1 MNMRAVLNQRL
12 SLRTRLFLSMILLVF
27 VACMLIL
34 GATYIQY
41 QAKADDYNRFRL
53 DRKENQIRRQLNFLV
68 KKYRL
73 ETATDSVWS
82 QYEADLS
89 AITKIH
95 KVEFSLFD
103 LKGDPLFVTF
113 TPLKIIANDY
123 KISPNLLSRI
133 REKDGAR
140 ILEDSNEEIGKFQS
154 SYSVLKT
161 ESGLPY
167 ALLFFPY
174 FEDVSFAENELNTF
188 LQRLY
193 QVYLIMLVVAI
204 FFAYF
209 ISRYVTRSLDQLR
222 TLIGQTGFLTRNKK
236 IHLEHATREIEGLV
250 NSYNKMIDDLE
261 ESAERLAK
269 TEREQAWQEMARQVA
284 HEIKNPLTPMRLT
297 VQSFQRR
304 IDPNDPNF
312 KTKIDE
318 FSAMLINQIDTMSQV
333 ASAFSDYATLPKAQL
348 QTNDIVAL
356 TQRAIAVFEQVDIRF
371 ESDKE
376 SLDVELD
383 RTQWIRVMTNLI
395 QNGIQS
401 VEADLNP
408 IIKVQ
413 ILAQQE
419 KAIVRISDN
428 GQGIAE
434 ENRDKIFEPKF
445 TTKSKGMGLG
455 LGIVSNIIQSHNG
468 TINYRPNPKKGTTFI
483 IALPVTKKS

>member
-1 MNMRAVLNQRL
+1 MNIRTLFNQRL

-34 GATYIQY
+34 AATYIQY

-68 KKYRL
+68 KKYQL
-73 ETATDSVWS
+73 ETATDSVWRK
-82 QYEADLS
+82 YESDLA

-103 LKGDPLFVTF
+103 LTGAPLFVSF

-123 KISPNLLSRI
+123 QIDSVLVSRI
-133 REKDGAR
+133 RQKDGAR
-140 ILEDSNEEIGKFQS
+140 ILEESNDEIGKFQS

-161 ESGLPY
+161 DSGLSY

-209 ISRYVTRSLDQLR
+209 ISRYVTRSLDKLR
-222 TLIGQTGFLTRNKK
+222 LLIGQTGFLTRNKK
-236 IHLEHATREIEGLV
+236 IHLENATREIEGLV

-318 FSAMLINQIDTMSQV
+318 FSMMLINQIDIMSEV
-333 ASAFSDYATLPKAQL
+333 ANAFSDYATLPKAQL
-348 QTNDIVAL
+348 KANDIIAL
-356 TQRAIAVFEQVDIRF
+356 TQQAIAVFEQIEIRF
-371 ESDKE
+371 ETQIP
-376 SLDVELD
+376 SLEVELD

-401 VEADLNP
+401 VEADTNP
-408 IIKVQ
+408 LINVQ
-413 ILAQQE
+413 ILLKEDQVV
-419 KAIVRISDN
+419 VRVSDN
-428 GQGIAE
+428 GQGIAT
-434 ENRDKIFEPKF
+434 ENKEKIFEPKF

-455 LGIVSNIIQSHNG
+455 LGIVRNIIHSHRG
-468 TINYRPNPKKGTTFI
+468 QIGYEANPKKGTTFVI
-483 IALPVTKKS
+483 QLPIEK